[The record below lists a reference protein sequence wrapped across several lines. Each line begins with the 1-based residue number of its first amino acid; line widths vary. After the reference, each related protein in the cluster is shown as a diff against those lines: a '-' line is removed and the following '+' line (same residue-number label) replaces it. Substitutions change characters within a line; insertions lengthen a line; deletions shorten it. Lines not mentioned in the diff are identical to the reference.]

1 MLAPLPALAP
11 SPPSTQA
18 APSSPTLHSVPP
30 AARRAYPVRVS
41 VSVPEVVRAGLVALL
56 EPHQDRIELLDDVAR
71 GRAHVDVF
79 DPDSEAAAVDPG
91 CPRVALTWDTAAPAR
106 ARAQALGAVRVLPL
120 SIGVSDLLLTV
131 EQVHRSLPGTPVP
144 GESHHDEVGG
154 LSPRERDVV
163 SGICRGLSNAEIA
176 DDLYLSVNSVKTY
189 IRTAYR
195 KMGVSSRSQA
205 VLWGLAHGV

>member
-1 MLAPLPALAP
+1 MLAPLPAL
-11 SPPSTQA
+11 SPMPPA
-18 APSSPTLHSVPP
+18 VPP
-30 AARRAYPVRVS
+30 APALTPVPPGARRAYAIRVS
-41 VSVPEVVRAGLVALL
+41 VSVPEVVHAGLVALL
-56 EPHQDRIELLDDVAR
+56 QPHHDRIELLDDVQR

-79 DPDSEAAAVDPG
+79 DPDSESAAPDPG
-91 CPRVALTWDTAAPAR
+91 CPRVALTWDTSGPAR

-120 SIGVSDLLLTV
+120 SAGVSDLLLTV
-131 EQVHRSLPGTPVP
+131 EQVHRDSPATPVP
-144 GESHHDEVGG
+144 GEWHDDEVGG